1 MRTLT
6 LILLAL
12 LGTIQYHLWWGKNGL
27 AEYHE
32 AQANVNRQMDDN
44 ELLVT
49 RNTLLYREI
58 DDLNK
63 GLAAVEELARNDLG
77 MIKPGETFYRL
88 LLTDKLPTNKPLP

>member
-12 LGTIQYHLWWGKNGL
+12 LGALQYHLWWGKNGL
-27 AEYHE
+27 AEYNE
-32 AQANVNRQMDDN
+32 VQANVTSQMTDN
-44 ELLVT
+44 EQLVA
-49 RNTLLYREI
+49 RNALLYREI
-58 DDLNK
+58 EDLNK

-88 LLTDKLPTNKPLP
+88 LLAEEPSIP

>member
-12 LGTIQYHLWWGKNGL
+12 LGALQYHLWWGKNGL

-32 AQANVNRQMDDN
+32 AQANVGRQVEDN
-44 ELLVT
+44 EQLVT
-49 RNTLLYREI
+49 RNALLYREI
-58 DDLNK
+58 EDLNK

-88 LLTDKLPTNKPLP
+88 LLADKHLGDKRLP

>member
-12 LGTIQYHLWWGKNGL
+12 LGALQYHLWWGKNGL
-27 AEYHE
+27 AEYNE
-32 AQANVNRQMDDN
+32 AQENVSRQVADN
-44 ELLVT
+44 EQLVT
-49 RNTLLYREI
+49 RNALLYREI
-58 DDLNK
+58 EDLNK

-88 LLTDKLPTNKPLP
+88 LLSDKPLSNRSAP

>member
-12 LGTIQYHLWWGKNGL
+12 LGALQYHLWWGKNGL
-27 AEYHE
+27 AEYNE
-32 AQANVNRQMDDN
+32 AQANVTSQMTDN
-44 ELLVT
+44 EQLVA
-49 RNTLLYREI
+49 RNALLYREI
-58 DDLNK
+58 EDLNK

-88 LLTDKLPTNKPLP
+88 LLAEEPSSP

>member
-12 LGTIQYHLWWGKNGL
+12 LATLQYHLWQGKNGL

-32 AQANVNRQMDDN
+32 AAANVERQLVDN
-44 ELLVT
+44 ERLAE
-49 RNTLLYREI
+49 RNALLYREI
-58 DDLNK
+58 KDLNQ

-77 MIKPGETFYRL
+77 MIKPGETFYRIL
-88 LLTDKLPTNKPLP
+88 LPPDKPAQ

>member
-12 LGTIQYHLWWGKNGL
+12 LGALQHHLWWGKNGL
-27 AEYHE
+27 AEYNE
-32 AQANVNRQMDDN
+32 ARANVTRQLEDN
-44 ELLVT
+44 EQLVA
-49 RNTLLYREI
+49 RNALLYREI
-58 DDLNK
+58 EDLNT

-88 LLTDKLPTNKPLP
+88 LPAQDTLQP

>member
-12 LGTIQYHLWWGKNGL
+12 LGALQHHLWWGKNGL
-27 AEYHE
+27 AEYNE
-32 AQANVNRQMDDN
+32 ARANVARQLEDN
-44 ELLVT
+44 EQLVA
-49 RNTLLYREI
+49 RNGLLYREI
-58 DDLNK
+58 EDLNN

-88 LLTDKLPTNKPLP
+88 LPAQDTPQP

>member
-12 LGTIQYHLWWGKNGL
+12 LGTLQYHLWWGKNGL

-32 AQANVNRQMDDN
+32 ARASVARQMTDN
-44 ELLVT
+44 EQLVA
-49 RNTLLYREI
+49 RNALLYREI
-58 DDLNK
+58 EDLNS

-88 LLTDKLPTNKPLP
+88 LPAQDMPRR

>member
-6 LILLAL
+6 LILIAL
-12 LGTIQYHLWWGKNGL
+12 LATLQYDLWQGKNGL

-32 AQANVNRQMDDN
+32 VAANVERQLIDN
-44 ELLVT
+44 ERLAE
-49 RNTLLYREI
+49 RNALLYREI
-58 DDLNK
+58 KDLNQ

-88 LLTDKLPTNKPLP
+88 LLPDDKPPQ

>member
-12 LGTIQYHLWWGKNGL
+12 LGTLQYHLWWGKNGL
-27 AEYHE
+27 GEYHE
-32 AQANVNRQMDDN
+32 AAANVSRQLEDN
-44 ELLVT
+44 QRLAD
-49 RNTLLYREI
+49 RNALLYRDIE
-58 DDLNK
+58 DLNN

-88 LLTDKLPTNKPLP
+88 LLSQDKP

>member
-12 LGTIQYHLWWGKNGL
+12 LATLQYHLWQGKNGL

-32 AQANVNRQMDDN
+32 AAANVERQLVDN
-44 ELLVT
+44 ERLAE
-49 RNTLLYREI
+49 RNALLYREI
-58 DDLNK
+58 KDLNQ

-77 MIKPGETFYRL
+77 MIKPDETFYRIL
-88 LLTDKLPTNKPLP
+88 LPEDKPAQ

>member
-12 LGTIQYHLWWGKNGL
+12 LGTLQYHLWWGKNGL
-27 AEYHE
+27 AEYNE
-32 AQANVNRQMDDN
+32 AKANVARQMTDN
-44 ELLVT
+44 EQLIA
-49 RNTLLYREI
+49 RNALLYREI
-58 DDLNK
+58 EDLNK

-88 LLTDKLPTNKPLP
+88 LLAEEPSPP

>member
-12 LGTIQYHLWWGKNGL
+12 LGALQHHLWWGKNGL
-27 AEYHE
+27 AEYNE
-32 AQANVNRQMDDN
+32 ARSNVLRQQQDN
-44 ELLVT
+44 QLLVE
-49 RNTLLYREI
+49 RNALLYREI
-58 DDLNK
+58 EDLNN

-88 LLTDKLPTNKPLP
+88 LPAQDKPQP